1 MFKSIL
7 EPSPSEVVSDR
18 ASRAGNGSLLS
29 RQPIPQEARFPKR
42 GSPYAA
48 QNSKRMYYDGSDVSR
63 MDVEAA
69 VDSTDPVSAA
79 SSAGFYPSMTVFN
92 LRIGLNSK
100 NTFNNPNSLNS
111 LNISN
116 TLNTLNAMNPPPAP
130 SAPSAPSIDASFPAE
145 PDAAPP
151 SSGGFI
157 SARSQ
162 YILDQQRK
170 YGKTAV
176 PDKSV
181 SPFPSPP
188 ESPAANPSAGSAVSP
203 RPPRFPAVLRTIR

>member
-1 MFKSIL
+1 MDQ
-7 EPSPSEVVSDR
+7 E
-18 ASRAGNGSLLS
+18 LLMK
-29 RQPIPQEARFPKR
+29 QIVEQVM
-42 GSPYAA
+42 AA
-48 QNSKRMYYDGSDVSR
+48 MKTG
-63 MDVEAA
+63 
-69 VDSTDPVSAA
+69 T
-79 SSAGFYPSMTVFN
+79 
-92 LRIGLNSK
+92 
-100 NTFNNPNSLNS
+100 
-111 LNISN
+111 
-116 TLNTLNAMNPPPAP
+116 

-151 SSGGFI
+151 SAGGFI

-181 SPFPSPP
+181 SPFLSPP

>member
-7 EPSPSEVVSDR
+7 EPSRSEVVSDR

-29 RQPIPQEARFPKR
+29 RQPIPQEARLPKR

-48 QNSKRMYYDGSDVSR
+48 QNSKRMYYDDSNAGR

-69 VDSTDPVSAA
+69 VDSTGPESAA
-79 SSAGFYPSMTVFN
+79 SSAGFYPSMNVFN
-92 LRIGLNSK
+92 LLIGLNSK
-100 NTFNNPNSLNS
+100 NAFSNPNSLNS
-111 LNISN
+111 LNISS
-116 TLNTLNAMNPPPAP
+116 TLNTLNARNPPPAP
-130 SAPSAPSIDASFPAE
+130 TAPSLDASFPAE

-151 SSGGFI
+151 SAGGFI

-188 ESPAANPSAGSAVSP
+188 ELPAANRSAGSAVSR